1 MEFTENIVLLAKR
14 TRWKNDLARYGSES
28 ATLEIYRQQNKNTSI
43 KIIESHKRQLANL
56 KKIKVFLPKIKIIS
70 LNEFSELDLAKI
82 DLFISFGGDNHFIA
96 VAKLV
101 GDIPLI
107 GINSDTQSST
117 GALLYYDTDSFLLE
131 LTSHLKNNKINI
143 QKASIKLEEWTRIEG
158 QLLVTNHKSAISLGT
173 CVSEISVRS
182 SFHDYISN
190 FLIYKNNDTAE
201 EMKCSGLLLVS
212 GAGSSGWYRNAHYES
227 SEAVFAKDAPFFKS
241 IARET
246 QYHQRKDLRY
256 INPQI
261 YKKETL
267 TIISKMDGEIT
278 IDSNIE
284 EVHPFPAGSRATFFI
299 SSKKL
304 KVLRS
309 FE

>member
-143 QKASIKLEEWTRIEG
+143 QKASIKFIEG
-158 QLLVTNHKSAISLGT
+158 QLLD
-173 CVSEISVRS
+173 E
-182 SFHDYISN
+182 
-190 FLIYKNNDTAE
+190 
-201 EMKCSGLLLVS
+201 
-212 GAGSSGWYRNAHYES
+212 
-227 SEAVFAKDAPFFKS
+227 P
-241 IARET
+241 
-246 QYHQRKDLRY
+246 
-256 INPQI
+256 
-261 YKKETL
+261 
-267 TIISKMDGEIT
+267 
-278 IDSNIE
+278 
-284 EVHPFPAGSRATFFI
+284 
-299 SSKKL
+299 
-304 KVLRS
+304 
-309 FE
+309 